1 MSPPNTHRTLC
12 APSSVFLS
20 LFPPVQSLFVCTAAP
35 PRFASLRYI
44 ASNNPPTRLDGGG
57 PSERFCHLPCNLRI
71 VICAEDP
78 QTILR
83 AQFSSLDF
91 VVPVGLERFRSTVH
105 SPRTCAAQCTVSP
118 AHARTRT
125 GELYTRSQPTLD
137 NTENQ
142 AFPIPPGVCYGDFR
156 ISSQS
161 ARQRSSFFKKRSRC
175 CTSPIGTKTYGQ
187 SSIICLENRIC
198 C

>member
-1 MSPPNTHRTLC
+1 MYGGP
-12 APSSVFLS
+12 
-20 LFPPVQSLFVCTAAP
+20 
-35 PRFASLRYI
+35 ASLRVP
-44 ASNNPPTRLDGGG
+44 SLHRKQQPPPLPVSTG

-71 VICAEDP
+71 VICAEEP
-78 QTILR
+78 QTLRR

-91 VVPVGLERFRSTVH
+91 FVPVGLERFRSTVH

-137 NTENQ
+137 NTVNQ
-142 AFPIPPGVCYGDFR
+142 AFSIIPPGVCYSDFR

-187 SSIICLENRIC
+187 SSIIRLEHRIC